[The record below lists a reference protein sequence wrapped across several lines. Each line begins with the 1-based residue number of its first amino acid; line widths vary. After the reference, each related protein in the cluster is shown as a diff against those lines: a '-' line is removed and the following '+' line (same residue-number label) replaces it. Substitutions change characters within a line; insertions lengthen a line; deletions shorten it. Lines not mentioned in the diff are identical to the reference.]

1 MLMRA
6 LLRQMT
12 IPQLFHHSVY
22 CASDADELSI
32 EPVWCPPVPAS
43 TARSVSHEV
52 PLIADPLG
60 IVFSAAALN
69 EEALIAA
76 ALKRVPTPQPSSM
89 QPHPTYVC
97 DDDEVLA
104 EGADEVLD
112 ENANY
117 VGMFYKG

>member
-1 MLMRA
+1 MLRMLMRA

-12 IPQLFHHSVY
+12 IPPLFHHSVY
-22 CASDADELSI
+22 CASDAADAIEHDVLSI

-43 TARSVSHEV
+43 TARTDIPEV

-60 IVFSAAALN
+60 IVFSSAV
-69 EEALIAA
+69 
-76 ALKRVPTPQPSSM
+76 LKRVPTPEPSNM

-97 DDDEVLA
+97 AEVLA
-104 EGADEVLD
+104 EGADESV
-112 ENANY
+112 NC

>member
-1 MLMRA
+1 MLRMLMRA

-12 IPQLFHHSVY
+12 IPPLFHHSVY
-22 CASDADELSI
+22 CASDATDAIEHDELSI

-60 IVFSAAALN
+60 IVFSAA
-69 EEALIAA
+69 
-76 ALKRVPTPQPSSM
+76 LKRVPTPQPSNM

-97 DDDEVLA
+97 DV
-104 EGADEVLD
+104 DEVLD

-117 VGMFYKG
+117 VGMSYKG